1 MKILNFDGVLLLDY
15 AGENLRCADL
25 TNADLTGADLWCA
38 DLQGANLTDASL
50 QGANLTNAD
59 LTGAN
64 LGGANLPGANLTN
77 ANLRG
82 ADLRG
87 ADLWGANLPCANLPC
102 ANLTGADLTGT
113 NLTGANLTGA
123 ILPEGQTLPEYIRT
137 LPERLLLQWGETL
150 KEVCAGWETH
160 TWLDCPMSR
169 AFAAKSLGEVP
180 ACFRAAAATF
190 IALFDGG
197 HLPKPE
203 GT

>member
-1 MKILNFDGVLLLDY
+1 MD
-15 AGENLRCADL
+15 
-25 TNADLTGADLWCA
+25 
-38 DLQGANLTDASL
+38 
-50 QGANLTNAD
+50 
-59 LTGAN
+59 AN
-64 LGGANLPGANLTN
+64 LGGANLEG

-87 ADLWGANLPCANLPC
+87 ADLTN
-102 ANLTGADLTGT
+102 ANLTGADLWNANLKGA
-113 NLTGANLTGA
+113 NLTNANLTVANLRDADLKGADLTGA

-137 LPERLLLQWGETL
+137 LPERLLLQGGKTL

-180 ACFRAAAATF
+180 ECFRAAATTF

>member
-1 MKILNFDGVLLLDY
+1 MKILNLDGALLIDY
-15 AGENLRCADL
+15 PG
-25 TNADLTGADLWCA
+25 ADLTGAHLTSA
-38 DLQGANLTDASL
+38 NLPGANLL
-50 QGANLTNAD
+50 GANLLGANLRGAD

-64 LGGANLPGANLTN
+64 LPGADLTDANLTDANLTN
-77 ANLRG
+77 ANLPG
-82 ADLRG
+82 AD
-87 ADLWGANLPCANLPC
+87 
-102 ANLTGADLTGT
+102 
-113 NLTGANLTGA
+113 LTGA

-137 LPERLLLQWGETL
+137 LPERLLLQGGKTL
-150 KEVCAGWETH
+150 EEVCAGWETH

-180 ACFRAAAATF
+180 ECFRAAATTF